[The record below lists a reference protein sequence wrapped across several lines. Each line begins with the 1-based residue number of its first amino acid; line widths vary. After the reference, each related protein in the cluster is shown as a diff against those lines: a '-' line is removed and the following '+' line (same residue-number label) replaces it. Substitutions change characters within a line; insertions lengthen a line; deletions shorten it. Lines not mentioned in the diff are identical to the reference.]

1 MGERVAKI
9 AFLAP
14 LTGDE
19 AVVGVPMMQ
28 AVELAVEEANA
39 ASKLPFR
46 VELLAMDDRAEP
58 ETARGLAKGLVQD
71 SEVVGVVG
79 HKNSG
84 PSNAAGAVYAS
95 AGLAQITQ
103 SSTNSGLARQGWQ
116 TFFRVCADNDR
127 QATTAARYAL
137 DVLSVHRVA
146 VVHDNT
152 AYGRPLAETFMS
164 VAEGGGAKVVL
175 VEPIQ
180 LSQKVFD
187 ETVGRLGDAK
197 CDLIYFGL
205 TEIESSFLIRGLRGA
220 GVTTHCFGA
229 DGGRQSPFPQLAG
242 QAAEGCYET
251 YAGVD
256 PQTSAQAQV
265 FVRAFES
272 HYGSCPIFGPEAY
285 DAACIFLEALR
296 RVGVPDRS
304 AVLAEIKALDGFVGA
319 TGTISF
325 EPNGNRRDAGVTIWQ
340 VIDGQMTLLV

>member
-1 MGERVAKI
+1 MGERVARI

-103 SSTNSGLARQGWQ
+103 SSTNSDLARQGWQ

-137 DVLSVHRVA
+137 DVLNVHRVA
-146 VVHDNT
+146 IVH
-152 AYGRPLAETFMS
+152 
-164 VAEGGGAKVVL
+164 
-175 VEPIQ
+175 
-180 LSQKVFD
+180 
-187 ETVGRLGDAK
+187 RLGDAE

-319 TGTISF
+319 TGAISF